1 MCNLASINLSKFI
14 LTTEAADGS
23 KTYAYDF
30 EKLSMIAGVVTANL
44 NKVID
49 INYYPTECAKKS
61 NMRHRPIGIGVQG
74 LADAFL
80 LMRLPFESPP
90 ARQLNK
96 DIFEAIYYG
105 ALEMSTTLAERDGTY
120 ETYAGSPMSQG
131 KLQFDLWNVAESAL
145 SGRFDW
151 QALRARIAVAGIR
164 NSLLT
169 APMPTASTSQVGF
182 LLFTVTFYANHA
194 HNLTRSP

>member
-1 MCNLASINLSKFI
+1 
-14 LTTEAADGS
+14 
-23 KTYAYDF
+23 
-30 EKLSMIAGVVTANL
+30 
-44 NKVID
+44 
-49 INYYPTECAKKS
+49 
-61 NMRHRPIGIGVQG
+61 
-74 LADAFL
+74 
-80 LMRLPFESPP
+80 
-90 ARQLNK
+90 
-96 DIFEAIYYG
+96 
-105 ALEMSTTLAERDGTY
+105 
-120 ETYAGSPMSQG
+120 MSQG